1 MDAGRRDAGGERIA
15 QGGIKLSA
23 LRRPGLRTVLFVA
36 ALPDPSHH
44 FTVAQPTAAIAQPAT
59 AVALAVT
66 ATAIILAQP
75 TATIALAAAALAAAA
90 LAPAATATRSRSRAG
105 TCDSLHNQL
114 HCYRNY

>member
-15 QGGIKLSA
+15 QGGIELSA

-44 FTVAQPTAAIAQPAT
+44 FTV
-59 AVALAVT
+59 
-66 ATAIILAQP
+66 AQP